1 MSAQIEFY
9 RRWVD
14 NRFYSIDTELTIIFG
29 DDFLKNKT
37 LLELGAY
44 DGNFGNKFYQKGAI
58 VTCYE
63 GRQENLDQLKV
74 LHPQFDSYLVD
85 MDKTKVDKKFDII
98 LHAGLLYHMK
108 NVEDSLINSLQ
119 NCDVLILE
127 TENID
132 SDDMEIDIEFEG
144 SSQTCNVS
152 SLTDSD
158 LTDYVSR
165 TSRNYLE
172 KIFEDNGFNFK
183 LVSNSK
189 SNTHPYQYDWVSSNS
204 KSKYALR
211 SIYIAWNKNFK

>member
-1 MSAQIEFY
+1 MSEQAEFY
-9 RRWVD
+9 KKWVE
-14 NRFYSIDTELTIIFG
+14 NRFYSIDKELTLIFG
-29 DDFLKNKT
+29 DNFLKNKT

-44 DGNFGNKFYQKGAI
+44 DGNFGNKFYEKGAI

-63 GRQENLDQLKV
+63 GRQENLNQLKA
-74 LHPQFDSYLVD
+74 LHPQFDSYLFD
-85 MDKTKVDKKFDII
+85 MDKTKIDKKFDII

-108 NVEDSLINSLQ
+108 NVKESLINSLQ
-119 NCDVLILE
+119 KCDVLILE

-132 SDDMEIDIEFEG
+132 SDEMEIDIEFEG
-144 SSQTCNVS
+144 ASQTCNVS

-172 KIFEDNGFNFK
+172 KIFEDNGFNFR
-183 LVSNSK
+183 LVSNPI
-189 SNTHPYQYDWVSSNS
+189 SNTYPYQYDWISSNS
-204 KSKYALR
+204 KSKHALR